1 MEFVTYEQD
10 GFVGVITIN
19 RPKALNALNTETI
32 VELNECLKEIE
43 VNAYTRAAPGQSEA
57 PDGDAASS
65 SEPAPP
71 ETPHTYRCPE
81 CGFEFVV
88 EE

>member
-1 MEFVTYEQD
+1 MNFDTGIA
-10 GFVGVITIN
+10 GFDAESL
-19 RPKALNALNTETI
+19 KA
-32 VELNECLKEIE
+32 IE
-43 VNAYTRAAPGQSEA
+43 VNAYTGAAPGQSES

-65 SEPAPP
+65 SEPDTP